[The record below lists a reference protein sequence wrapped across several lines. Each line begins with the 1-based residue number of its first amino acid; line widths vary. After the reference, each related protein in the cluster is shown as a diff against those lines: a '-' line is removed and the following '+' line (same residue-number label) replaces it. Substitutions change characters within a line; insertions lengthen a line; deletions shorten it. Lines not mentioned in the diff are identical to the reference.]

1 MVLVASLLALLIAF
15 SKASPI
21 RRDLESTVESAVVST
36 VESTVGWVSEPDGRG
51 TFSILSSC
59 VLTLSLCVYTAI
71 HLNVPGINEIR
82 AVRFFRTTRWVVLG
96 IFAPELVVWTAWRQW
111 ASARGISRIVNQQQA
126 TSRSPFESVRRVI
139 TQSLLQQKS
148 PPLDSSKIPSG
159 TQRSQTFYNPE
170 RWTTIHGFY
179 AGMGGFVFDLPYTMD
194 GHQHKSQDQFTR
206 LTLTAE
212 GVEFLA
218 RCGLLPQITA
228 EDIVDKSKAD
238 SLSKF
243 LACLQALWMLVQVL
257 GRVATDLP
265 VTLIEVNTLAHV
277 VCALITYVL
286 WWFKPKEIHS
296 PTRLQG
302 DWVAPVCSY
311 MYMTSKMSGWKKH
324 QPGLL
329 SKSWYEPE
337 MSLLVFVPDSENQE
351 KTANITEEEATAVNK
366 ISPNNY
372 PAQQPNDS
380 YHAGVRFRPPPLTNA
395 KRRSTLTGAF
405 RPRPEVCPSHDDNE
419 MQHQITQLD
428 RLRSSSI
435 SASARW
441 ALAAEAVANFPSIA
455 DYLVD
460 PKTTKPNSQADYLE
474 PVTKELLVPYSSNH
488 SSEGLVREFNGTV
501 VGTVLWF
508 SCAVFG
514 AIHVA
519 AWDAF
524 FPSKVEMW
532 LWRSSGAFIAFSGL
546 LWLAINGL
554 ASISKRFDTFWESVL
569 AMKAKSWVYGGIGAL
584 SGVCGIC
591 FVFSRA
597 YLVLEAFISL
607 RSLPP
612 GAYETPDWTQVIPH
626 L

>member
-1 MVLVASLLALLIAF
+1 MVLIASSLALLIAY
-15 SKASPI
+15 SAASPI
-21 RRDLESTVESAVVST
+21 PRDLESTV
-36 VESTVGWVSEPDGRG
+36 VGWIPEPEGRG
-51 TFSILSSC
+51 TFSIFSSC

-71 HLNVPGINEIR
+71 HLNVPGINESR
-82 AVRFFRTTRWVVLG
+82 AVRFFRTARWVVLG

-111 ASARGISRIVNQQQA
+111 ASARGVARLVNRQQA
-126 TSRSPFESVRRVI
+126 TSHSPFESIKRRLSE
-139 TQSLLQQKS
+139 SLLHQKS
-148 PPLDSSKIPSG
+148 PPIDSSKIPTSG
-159 TQRSQTFYNPE
+159 AQRSQTFYNPE

-194 GHQHKSQDQFTR
+194 GHEHKSQDQFTR

-218 RCGLLPQITA
+218 RCGLLPEITV
-228 EDIVDKSKAD
+228 EEIVDKSKAD

-286 WWFKPKEIHS
+286 WWHKPKEIHS

-302 DWVAPVCSY
+302 DWIGPVCSY
-311 MYMTSKMSGWKKH
+311 MYMTSKMSGWKK
-324 QPGLL
+324 QRPGLL
-329 SKSWYEPE
+329 SKSWNEPE
-337 MSLLVFVPDSENQE
+337 ISLLVFVPDSQNQE
-351 KTANITEEEATAVNK
+351 KKATIREEGVECANETFGA
-366 ISPNNY
+366 SP
-372 PAQQPNDS
+372 ARLPNDA
-380 YHAGVRFRPPPLTNA
+380 HPGGVRFRPSPLNDTN
-395 KRRSTLTGAF
+395 RRGILTGSF
-405 RPRPEVCPSHDDNE
+405 RPRPEVCPSYDDDE
-419 MQHQITQLD
+419 MKHQITQLD

-435 SASARW
+435 SASSRW
-441 ALAAEAVANFPSIA
+441 ALAAEAVATYPYIF

-460 PKTTKPNSQADYLE
+460 PKVDKPDSQADYLE
-474 PVTKELLVPYSSNH
+474 PVKKELLVPYSSNH
-488 SSEGLVREFNGTV
+488 SSEGLIREFNGTV

-508 SCAVFG
+508 SCAAFG

-524 FPSKVEMW
+524 FPSKLEMW
-532 LWRSSGAFIAFSGL
+532 LWRSSGVFIAFSGL
-546 LWLAINGL
+546 LWLGINGL
-554 ASISKRFDTFWESVL
+554 ASMSKRFDTLWESVL
-569 AMKAKSWVYGGIGAL
+569 AMKAKGWIYGGIGVL